1 MRCAIKSWM
10 HWRRNSEMP
19 EKKQTRYAEGTTVS
33 VPRTREEIE
42 KTLMRYGATGFMY
55 GESGDTAAVAFEMQ
69 GRHIRLELR
78 YPPLSQFARSKTV
91 IRTQAQQ
98 EAARAQEI
106 RRLWRGLA
114 MIVKAK
120 LEAMKSGVIT
130 FEDAFGMSEVMPNGQ
145 RFETWAEPQL
155 EQMRNTRQM
164 PPLLPW
170 VKPKR
175 QALTAAA
182 DYIEGEVRTDEE

>member
-1 MRCAIKSWM
+1 
-10 HWRRNSEMP
+10 MP